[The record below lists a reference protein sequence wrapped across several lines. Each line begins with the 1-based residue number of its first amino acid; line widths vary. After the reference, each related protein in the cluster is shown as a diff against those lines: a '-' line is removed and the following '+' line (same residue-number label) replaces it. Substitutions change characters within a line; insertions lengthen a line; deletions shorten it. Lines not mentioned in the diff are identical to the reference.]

1 MGKCAS
7 HGLSR
12 HMSERVESM
21 SSNILLKPVYSNR
34 FPATPSPVGVP
45 EFRSFHIG
53 RSSGLDITRG
63 GQRDDAASA
72 YVLRPL

>member
-1 MGKCAS
+1 MMGKLGMVFCLFFF
-7 HGLSR
+7 GL
-12 HMSERVESM
+12 ESGDV
-21 SSNILLKPVYSNR
+21 KTVYSNG
-34 FPATPSPVGVP
+34 FSATPSLVGVP

-63 GQRDDAASA
+63 GQRDNAASA